1 MIYFCADDYGLNK
14 IASMRIQK
22 CIDEGALNKV
32 SIFPNFSSLNS
43 LDFEKISQNKK
54 VDISLH
60 LNLVE
65 GKCTLDARDINLI
78 ADKNGNFK
86 YSFVGLFFKS
96 LFNKRKFEAQ
106 VYKEIKSQILLWKKI
121 LPKNCGFLIDSHQ
134 HTHMIP
140 SIFKTIIKVLK
151 EEKINL
157 KYLRIPAEPIY
168 PFIKTPSLY
177 FTYKPVNLIKQWLL
191 KFLWR
196 VNKRYTKGY
205 KIPTAC
211 FFGILFSG
219 KMDEKRVGKVL
230 PHYIKLAEK
239 KGKDIEVLF
248 HPGYLYKD
256 EVTLADDLCFKKFYL
271 SKDRKTEFDTVIKL

>member
-1 MIYFCADDYGLNK
+1 MIYFCADDYGLNE
-14 IASMRIQK
+14 IASMRIQE
-22 CIDEGALNKV
+22 CVDEGALNKV
-32 SIFPNFSSLNS
+32 SIFTNFNEI
-43 LDFEKISQNKK
+43 DFDKISQNKK

-65 GKCTLDARDINLI
+65 GKCTLDASDINLI
-78 ADKNGNFK
+78 TDENGNFK
-86 YSFVGLFFKS
+86 YSFVGLLFKS

-106 VYKEIKSQILLWKKI
+106 VYKEIKSQIVLWRKI
-121 LPKNCGFLIDSHQ
+121 LPKNSEFLIDSHQ

-140 SIFKTIIKVLK
+140 GVFKTIIKVLK
-151 EEKINL
+151 EEEINL

-196 VNKRYTKGY
+196 VNKRYIKGY
-205 KIPTAC
+205 EVPTAY

-219 KMDEKRVGKVL
+219 KMDAKRVEKVL
-230 PHYIKLAEK
+230 PHYIKLAER

-248 HPGYLYKD
+248 HPGYLSKD
-256 EVTLADDLCFKKFYL
+256 ELTDDDNLCFKNFYL